1 MNYYIKCS
9 KWWCESVWRCFHQ
22 ERGWF
27 LKWDHSEGK
36 YVPRRPLKRCG
47 LRGEASVRTA
57 EILTAK
63 MDP

>member
-1 MNYYIKCS
+1 MNYVS
-9 KWWCESVWRCFHQ
+9 KWWCESVFIRSGVGFS
-22 ERGWF
+22 
-27 LKWDHSEGK
+27 KWDHSEGK

-47 LRGEASVRTA
+47 LRGEVLVRTA